1 MKKIAFVCFL
11 SLAALTAQAQFKI
24 IPKVGVT
31 ASTFGLSK
39 AANDDLKADNTDKP
53 LTIGFSAGAGF
64 ELSMGDIF
72 SIQPEILYTQKG
84 YKLKDADS
92 ESQFKLNYVE
102 IPVLLKFTFGEE
114 DELRFFG
121 YAGPYVGY
129 ALNGNYNFQ
138 IGSASQKGKLK
149 FGEEPDNYT
158 GTDAYVS
165 KDDANR
171 LDIGAYVGAGVSY
184 PIGSGALSLEG
195 RYGYGFTN
203 FEKDA
208 SGQASSDDLKS
219 QNRTIGVFLGY
230 AIPLGGN

>member
-1 MKKIAFVCFL
+1 MKKIALVCFL
-11 SLAALTAQAQFKI
+11 ALTVFTVQAQFRI

-31 ASTFGLSK
+31 ASTVGRSQAYKDASK
-39 AANDDLKADNTDKP
+39 QSNTDNP
-53 LTIGFSAGAGF
+53 FSIGFSAGAGF
-64 ELSMGDIF
+64 ELSVGDIF

-84 YKLKDADS
+84 YKLKDQDGS
-92 ESQFKLNYVE
+92 LQFKLNYVE
-102 IPVLLKFTFGEE
+102 IPVLLKFSFGEE

-129 ALNGNYNFQ
+129 ALNGSYNFQ
-138 IGSASQKGKLK
+138 IASASRKGKLK
-149 FGEEPDNYT
+149 FAEEPANYT

-165 KDDANR
+165 KDEANR
-171 LDIGAYVGAGVSY
+171 LDIGAYVGAGVGY
-184 PIGSGALSLEG
+184 PLGSGELTLEG

-208 SGQASSDDLKS
+208 TGRMSADDLKS